1 MRTAALRDGMPD
13 RRRFLQVCAATATGV
28 VAGCFGGSDDDG
40 TDRETPTTTGTPADS
55 TTPAT
60 DDDVLY
66 DRAWSGVTIEKE
78 SGWIRG
84 VPEFD
89 EPNDLTYTVTVA
101 EPVPFDVYVFNRE
114 STKETYERWINAP
127 SGMKFE
133 TNGIVGLSGAT
144 ARNVSESI
152 ERTAFV
158 DGGRKWVAVDYS
170 DFNGGFPRAEVD
182 GDSPE
187 EITLDVS
194 IRATAAF

>member
-28 VAGCFGGSDDDG
+28 VTGCFGGVDG
-40 TDRETPTTTGTPADS
+40 DRTDPGTHTATGTPADS
-55 TTPAT
+55 TT

-78 SGWIRG
+78 SGWIRE

-89 EPNDLTYTVTVA
+89 ESNDLTYTVTVA

-114 STKETYERWINAP
+114 NTKETYERWINAP